1 MFEPAGMGIV
11 VFSPAVLVIVIVV
24 SSATLLGILCTG
36 GNIRRV
42 SFKTLTPGVYFILD
56 STTVRVTDV
65 RVAVGQLSHV
75 FILLENKLRIVP

>member
-11 VFSPAVLVIVIVV
+11 VFSPVVLVIVIVV

-42 SFKTLTPGVYFILD
+42 SFNTLAPGAYIIED
-56 STTVRVTDV
+56 SMT
-65 RVAVGQLSHV
+65 
-75 FILLENKLRIVP
+75 E